1 MSRVIFWIVVIFAVL
16 FAIRLFNARKARARR
31 TEDAVRANV
40 AGAPM
45 VRCARC
51 GTFLPRADAVALP
64 AAEGAGFACADAQC
78 AKR

>member
-1 MSRVIFWIVVIFAVL
+1 MSKVIFWIAVIFVVL
-16 FAIRLFNARKARARR
+16 FAIRLFNARKARARQ
-31 TEDAVRANV
+31 TEDAVRASV